1 MNKSAVQMQQQRYTQ
16 DEFVLRQR
24 AYLEAI
30 APISKVMAD
39 YLSFQ
44 LPTMF
49 IYPDGK
55 IEYKWSLEAE
65 KKLDEFREMIREIQK
80 YFKLELEP

>member
-1 MNKSAVQMQQQRYTQ
+1 MNKSAVQMQQIERYTK
-16 DEFVLRQR
+16 DELVLRHR

-55 IEYKWSLEAE
+55 IEYKWTPEVE
-65 KKLDEFREMIREIQK
+65 KQLDMYRNTISEIQC
-80 YFKLELEP
+80 YFFKCKL